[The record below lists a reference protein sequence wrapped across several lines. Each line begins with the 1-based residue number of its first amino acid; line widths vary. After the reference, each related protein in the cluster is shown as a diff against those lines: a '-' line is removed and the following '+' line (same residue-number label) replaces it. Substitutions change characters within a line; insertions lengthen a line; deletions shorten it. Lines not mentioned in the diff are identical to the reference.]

1 MQEARIGEYPV
12 CIGLDVHKKYSYAA
26 VVDDLGEI
34 VEEVRIEN
42 TKQSLEQFASK
53 YKGAKAVI
61 EATGNYRFIYD
72 VLENY
77 MEVKLAHPYKTRII
91 AEAKIKNDSL
101 DAKMLA
107 HLLRANLIA
116 ESYVPP
122 RDVRELR
129 DLTRLRKALIE
140 DRNRLKNRVHAI
152 LAKNGIIDYPNPF
165 TKKGKE
171 FLGNLDLS
179 EIDRELLEINLSIID
194 KINEK
199 IKRIDE
205 IIQEKAK
212 EDNDAILLTTIP
224 GISYYSALLIKA
236 EIGDINRFPNKF
248 KLVSYAGLCPSIKQ
262 SGNKEIKGHI
272 TKQGSRM
279 LRWILI
285 QCANV
290 AIRHDEYLRS
300 FYLRIKRRRG
310 HNIAIV
316 ATARKMLVCIYFML
330 KRKEVYNP
338 R

>member
-1 MQEARIGEYPV
+1 
-12 CIGLDVHKKYSYAA
+12 LDIHKKYSYATI
-26 VVDDLGEI
+26 DESGEI
-34 VEEVRIEN
+34 QEETRIEN
-42 TKQSLEQFASK
+42 TKQGLEQFASK
-53 YKGAKAVI
+53 YKGARAVI
-61 EATGNYRFIYD
+61 EATSNYRFIYD

-77 MEVKLAHPYKTRII
+77 MDVKLANPYKTRVI
-91 AEAKIKNDSL
+91 AEARIKNDRL

-122 RDVRELR
+122 KEVRELR

-140 DRNRLKNRVHAI
+140 DRTRIKNRIHAI
-152 LAKNGIIDYPNPF
+152 LARNGINNYPNPF

-171 FLGNLDLS
+171 FLESLELS
-179 EIDRELLEINLSIID
+179 EVDRKLLEINLSIMER
-194 KINEK
+194 INEE
-199 IKRIDE
+199 IKEIDR

-212 EDNDAILLTTIP
+212 IDGDALLLTTMP
-224 GISYYSALLIKA
+224 GISYYSALLIKS

-248 KLVSYAGLCPSIKQ
+248 KLISYAGLCPSVKQ

-285 QCANV
+285 QCANI
-290 AIRHDEYLRS
+290 AIRHDEYLRN
-300 FYLRIKRRRG
+300 FYLRIKKRRG

-316 ATARKMLVCIYFML
+316 ATARKMLVCMCFML
-330 KRKEVYNP
+330 KRGEVYNP

>member
-1 MQEARIGEYPV
+1 MLAV
-12 CIGLDVHKKYSYAA
+12 CIGLDVHKRYSY
-26 VVDDLGEI
+26 VVVNETGEI
-34 VEEVRIEN
+34 VEEKRIEN
-42 TKQSLEQFASK
+42 TKESLQKFASK

-61 EATGNYRFIYD
+61 EATSNYRFIYD

-77 MEVKLAHPYKTRII
+77 MEVKLAHPYKTRAI
-91 AEAKIKNDSL
+91 AEARIKNDRL

-107 HLLRANLIA
+107 HLLSKPYSRKLRTTQRSERIKR
-116 ESYVPP
+116 SYK
-122 RDVRELR
+122 
-129 DLTRLRKALIE
+129 LRKALIE

-165 TKKGKE
+165 TKKGRE
-171 FLGNLDLS
+171 HLENLDLP
-179 EIDRELLEINLSIID
+179 EIDRELLNANLSIID
-194 KINEK
+194 KINEEIKK
-199 IKRIDE
+199 IDR

-212 EDNDAILLTTIP
+212 QDNDAILLTTIP
-224 GISYYSALLIKA
+224 GISYYSALLIKS
-236 EIGDINRFPNKF
+236 EIGDVNRFPNKF

-285 QCANV
+285 QCANI

-316 ATARKMLVCIYFML
+316 ATARKMLVCIYYML
-330 KRKEVYNP
+330 KRREVYNP
-338 R
+338 K

>member
-1 MQEARIGEYPV
+1 MEVRIGEYPV

-26 VVDDLGEI
+26 VVDELGEI
-34 VEEVRIEN
+34 KEETRIEN
-42 TKQSLEQFASK
+42 TKQSLERFASK
-53 YKGAKAVI
+53 YQGAEAVI
-61 EATGNYRFIYD
+61 EAAGNYRFIYD
-72 VLENY
+72 ILENY
-77 MEVKLAHPYKTRII
+77 MDVKLAHPYKTRVI
-91 AEAKIKNDSL
+91 AEARIKNDRL

-122 RDVRELR
+122 KEVRELR
-129 DLTRLRKALIE
+129 DLTRTRKALIE
-140 DRNRLKNRVHAI
+140 DRTRIKNRVHAI
-152 LAKNGIIDYPNPF
+152 LARNGIMDYPNPF
-165 TKKGKE
+165 TKKGREYLEKI
-171 FLGNLDLS
+171 DLP
-179 EIDRELLEINLSIID
+179 EIDRKLLEINLSIID
-194 KINEK
+194 KINEE
-199 IKRIDE
+199 IKEIDK
-205 IIQEKAK
+205 IIQEKAR

-236 EIGDINRFPNKF
+236 EIGDVNRFPNKF
-248 KLVSYAGLCPSIKQ
+248 KLISYAGLCPSIRQ

-285 QCANV
+285 QCANI
-290 AIRHDEYLRS
+290 AIKHDEYLRS

-330 KRKEVYNP
+330 KRGEVYNP

>member
-1 MQEARIGEYPV
+1 MEVRIGDYPV
-12 CIGLDVHKKYSYAA
+12 CIGVDIHKKYSYAA
-26 VVDDLGEI
+26 VVDELGEI
-34 VEEVRIEN
+34 KEEVKIEN
-42 TKQSLEQFASK
+42 TKESLEQFAIK
-53 YKGAKAVI
+53 YQGARAVI

-72 VLENY
+72 ILENY
-77 MEVKLAHPYKTRII
+77 MEVKLAHPYKTRAI
-91 AEAKIKNDSL
+91 AEARIKNDKL

-122 RDVRELR
+122 KEVRELR

-140 DRNRLKNRVHAI
+140 DRTRIKNRVHAI
-152 LAKNGIIDYPNPF
+152 LARNGIMDYPNPF
-165 TKKGKE
+165 TKKGRE
-171 FLGNLDLS
+171 FLESAELS
-179 EIDRELLEINLSIID
+179 EVDRKLLEINLSIID
-194 KINEK
+194 KINEE
-199 IKRIDE
+199 IKEIDR

-212 EDNDAILLTTIP
+212 IDGDALLLTTIP

-236 EIGDINRFPNKF
+236 EIGDVNRFPNKF
-248 KLVSYAGLCPSIKQ
+248 KLISYAGLCPSVRQ
-262 SGNKEIKGHI
+262 SGNKEIRGHI

-290 AIRHDEYLRS
+290 AIRHDEYLRN

-316 ATARKMLVCIYFML
+316 ATARKMLVCIYYML
-330 KRKEVYNP
+330 KRREVYNP

>member
-1 MQEARIGEYPV
+1 MEVRIGDYPV

-26 VVDDLGEI
+26 VVDELGE
-34 VEEVRIEN
+34 VKEEVRIEN

-53 YKGAKAVI
+53 YQGAEAVI

-72 VLENY
+72 ILENY
-77 MEVKLAHPYKTRII
+77 MDVKLAHPYKARVI
-91 AEAKIKNDSL
+91 AEARIKNDRL

-122 RDVRELR
+122 KEVRELR
-129 DLTRLRKALIE
+129 DLTRTRKALIE
-140 DRNRLKNRVHAI
+140 DRTRIKNRVHAI
-152 LAKNGIIDYPNPF
+152 LARNGIMDYPNPF
-165 TKKGKE
+165 TKKGREYLEKI
-171 FLGNLDLS
+171 DLP
-179 EIDRELLEINLSIID
+179 EIDRKLLEINLSIID
-194 KINEK
+194 KINEE
-199 IKRIDE
+199 IKEIDK

-236 EIGDINRFPNKF
+236 EIGDVNRFPNKF
-248 KLVSYAGLCPSIKQ
+248 KLISYAGLCPSIRQ
-262 SGNKEIKGHI
+262 SGNKEIKGRI

-285 QCANV
+285 QCANI
-290 AIRHDEYLRS
+290 AIKHDEYLRS

-330 KRKEVYNP
+330 KRGEVYNP

>member
-1 MQEARIGEYPV
+1 MSGTRIGEYPV
-12 CIGLDVHKKYSYAA
+12 CIGLDVHKNYSYAA
-26 VVDDLGEI
+26 VVDELGEI
-34 VEEVRIEN
+34 KEEVRIEN
-42 TKQSLEQFASK
+42 TKESLEQFASK

-61 EATGNYRFIYD
+61 EATNNYRFIYD
-72 VLENY
+72 ILEKY
-77 MEVKLAHPYKTRII
+77 MNVKLAHPYKTRAI
-91 AEAKIKNDSL
+91 AEARIKNDKL

-122 RDVRELR
+122 KEVRELR
-129 DLTRLRKALIE
+129 DLTRTRKALIE

-152 LAKNGIIDYPNPF
+152 LSRNGIIDYPNPF
-165 TKKGKE
+165 TKKGRE
-171 FLGNLDLS
+171 YLEDLDLP
-179 EIDRELLEINLSIID
+179 EIDREILNSYLSIID
-194 KINEK
+194 GINEEIKK
-199 IKRIDE
+199 IDR

-212 EDNDAILLTTIP
+212 EDDDAILLTTIP

-248 KLVSYAGLCPSIKQ
+248 KLISYAGLCPSIKQ
-262 SGNKEIKGHI
+262 SGNKEIRGHI

-290 AIRHDEYLRS
+290 AIRHDEYLRN

-316 ATARKMLVCIYFML
+316 ATARKMLVCIYYML

>member
-1 MQEARIGEYPV
+1 M
-12 CIGLDVHKKYSYAA
+12 DVHKNYSYAA
-26 VVDDLGEI
+26 VVDELGEI
-34 VEEVRIEN
+34 KEEVRIEN
-42 TKQSLEQFASK
+42 TKESLEQFASK

-61 EATGNYRFIYD
+61 EATNNYRFIYD
-72 VLENY
+72 ILENY
-77 MEVKLAHPYKTRII
+77 MNVKLAHPYKTRAI
-91 AEAKIKNDSL
+91 AEARIKNDKL

-122 RDVRELR
+122 KEVRELR
-129 DLTRLRKALIE
+129 DLTRTRKALIE

-152 LAKNGIIDYPNPF
+152 LSRNGIIDYPNPF
-165 TKKGKE
+165 TKKGRE
-171 FLGNLDLS
+171 YLEDLDLP
-179 EIDRELLEINLSIID
+179 EIDREILNSYLSIID
-194 KINEK
+194 GINEEIKK
-199 IKRIDE
+199 IDRI
-205 IIQEKAK
+205 IVEKAK
-212 EDNDAILLTTIP
+212 QNDDAILLTTIP

-248 KLVSYAGLCPSIKQ
+248 KLISYAGLCPSIKQ
-262 SGNKEIKGHI
+262 SGNKEIRGHI

-290 AIRHDEYLRS
+290 AIRHDEYFRN

-316 ATARKMLVCIYFML
+316 ATARKMLVCIYYML